1 MKWFTVCT
9 VTLLLCLTS
18 CHADEDNIDVTDGS
32 QLVKFFKGKP
42 SPFSGEIKLMDDIT
56 LSLSNPLG
64 FDTGSQPTHTVFG
77 GKLEGNN
84 HTIKCKSN
92 NTQESSVSQYAG
104 LFYGL
109 QNALIQNLIIDHSCN
124 FTGIWSG
131 ALSPFVNGSV
141 NVDNVHNYATVIGQ
155 QATGGFFGGG
165 ENIQGVLH
173 FTNCTNSGSV
183 SQTERED
190 FSSGGFIG
198 LISSYQEKPISF
210 HNCTNNGKIEG
221 NNLAGGFIGIV
232 NQNTEVNISF
242 ESSINQGEIKTNRGG
257 GGFIGAVYGN
267 KNTSISFSS
276 CQNNAF
282 ISGESELGGF
292 VGAFASNSDL
302 VTFVKKSQNTGEV
315 NGTYYTGGFI
325 GNIYSS
331 EQEHNMSIFVENSA
345 NYGSIKGVACGFFC
359 VNLTEHIYVKS
370 YVNNCLNNGTLEGN
384 HTFGISTKVTSVHN
398 FVNLGELKGNETN
411 YCFFYGAESNSS
423 IYSLRKCNCNE
434 SHVIEKS
441 SKNGL
446 YYTTSKHQV
455 DEQLNKEAA
464 QQNYSAKWTSNLELV
479 EQSVSI
485 TFGNPHNTTIN
496 LALGGSLQN
505 ALEFFNLTCDDYIT
519 VERKSWQPLE
529 CSSPLNGH
537 TNAALCYHVTAS
549 GVTVLSELI
558 ENGKHLGDS
567 PILQPFFTEQY
578 LVSDVNDKN
587 IRYNKTTQVLKNMN
601 LSITKLST
609 IEIVIVSDDD
619 TELNEDKIKNALI
632 EAIDS
637 PDNDFTEISV
647 IREDNKYT
655 VTVIVSEEKT
665 DDIKERFTQC
675 IDTKD

>member
-1 MKWFTVCT
+1 M
-9 VTLLLCLTS
+9 
-18 CHADEDNIDVTDGS
+18 N
-32 QLVKFFKGKP
+32 
-42 SPFSGEIKLMDDIT
+42 DIT

-64 FDTGSQPTHTVFG
+64 FNDQSYIAFKGTFD
-77 GKLEGNN
+77 GNN
-84 HTIKCKSN
+84 HTIKCKSE
-92 NTQESSVSQYAG
+92 NTQESPVSQNAG

-109 QNALIQNLIIDHSCN
+109 GGALIQNLIIDHSCN
-124 FTGIWSG
+124 FSGIWSG

-141 NVDNVHNYATVIGQ
+141 NVVNVHNYATVIGQ

-165 ENIQGVLH
+165 ENIKGVLH

-183 SQTERED
+183 SQTEGEG
-190 FSSGGFIG
+190 FIPGGFIG
-198 LISSYQEKPISF
+198 LISSYKEKPISF
-210 HNCTNNGKIEG
+210 RNCTNNGKIEG
-221 NNLAGGFIGIV
+221 NKLAGGFIGMV
-232 NQNTEVNISF
+232 DQNSKVNISF
-242 ESSINQGEIKTNRGG
+242 QSSINQGEIKTQICG

-267 KNTSISFSS
+267 NNTLLSFSS
-276 CQNNAF
+276 CQNNAH

-302 VTFVKKSQNTGEV
+302 VTFVNKSQNTGEV
-315 NGTYYTGGFI
+315 SGTIFSGGFI
-325 GNIYSS
+325 GSIYSS
-331 EQEHNMSIFVENSA
+331 EQEHNMSIFVEDSA

-359 VNLTEHIYVKS
+359 VDVTEHIYVKS
-370 YVNNCLNNGTLEGN
+370 HVNNCLNNGTLEGSY
-384 HTFGISTKVTSVHN
+384 TFGISTKVTSVHN
-398 FVNLGELKGNETN
+398 FVNLGELKGKETN
-411 YCFFYGAESNSS
+411 FCFFYDAESNSS
-423 IYSLRKCNCNE
+423 IYTLGKCDGSE

-441 SKNGL
+441 SKNEL
-446 YYTTSKHQV
+446 YYTTSNIQV
-455 DEQLNKEAA
+455 DEQLNTEAT

-496 LALGGSLQN
+496 LARGGSLQN
-505 ALEFFNLTCDDYIT
+505 ALEFFHHSCDDYTT

-537 TNAALCYHVTAS
+537 TNAALCYHVTAN

-558 ENGKHLGDS
+558 GYGKHLGDS
-567 PILQPFFTEQY
+567 PNLQPFFTEQY

-587 IRYNKTTQVLKNMN
+587 IRYNKTTQVVNNMN